1 MITVEKI
8 NDILTKE
15 MPYEKEQEKPDQPGT
30 FFKGIVWDGLIE
42 VEDDFYNQCQAYLK
56 SLEKSL
62 RTNKNPRERMF
73 IEDELKNAR
82 MQFNGLV
89 DRRLA
94 KVIDYAAIVAAGANG
109 DKIEINQD
117 HMTKEELEA
126 YKNIIDVLK
135 NTRQKIMG
143 GYHGQ

>member
-1 MITVEKI
+1 MMTTDKI
-8 NDILTKE
+8 NEILTKE
-15 MPYEKEQEKPDQPGT
+15 MPYEKEQEKEPGLFLKT
-30 FFKGIVWDGLIE
+30 TVWDGLIK
-42 VEDDFYNQCQAYLK
+42 VEDDFYKQCQSYIK

-73 IEDELKNAR
+73 LEDELKNAR
-82 MQFNGLV
+82 MLVEGLV

-109 DKIEINQD
+109 DKIKINQD

-126 YKNIIDVLK
+126 YKSIIDILK
-135 NTRQKIMG
+135 NTREKIMG
-143 GYHGQ
+143 GCHGQ